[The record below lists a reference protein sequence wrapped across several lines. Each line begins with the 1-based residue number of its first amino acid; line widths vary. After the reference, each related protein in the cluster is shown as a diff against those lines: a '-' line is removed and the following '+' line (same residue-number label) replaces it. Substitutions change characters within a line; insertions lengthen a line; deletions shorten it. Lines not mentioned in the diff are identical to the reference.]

1 MSSIARKHEID
12 FTQGPLLKK
21 IVIYALPIIGVNIL
35 QLLFSAADVAVLGI
49 FTNDRAVAAVGATTQ
64 IVNLLIGFFVG
75 LSIGANVLVARSVG
89 ARDSERAKRL
99 VGTSVVVSFIFGT
112 VIMVVGVIFA
122 KQFLIWTNCDEAVLP
137 YATRY
142 LKIYFLGMPI
152 IMLYNFC
159 AAILRAVG
167 DTLRP
172 LIFLAVGGVANI
184 ALNIFFIVVVGLDV
198 EGVAI
203 ATVASQAVS
212 AVGALVI
219 MAKNDGYAKISKA
232 SCKIHKKELGDIFG
246 IGFPMGLSKC
256 TFALANVIL
265 ISSINALGDQVMAAN
280 SISKEF
286 DGLILEALHGLSL
299 AAIAVISQN
308 LGAKNIPRIKKTI
321 FTTLALVSTVGV
333 ILGAILLMCGRAL
346 CGIMTDTD
354 VVIDYCMVRI
364 TAVGALYVLCGI
376 FSLVQESIRAI
387 GYSNTA
393 LVLSLISNIGIRL
406 VYIWFIY
413 PLLYV
418 EGDIK
423 RNYALV
429 CFVWPISWIVFIVI
443 GGVILVHL
451 YKKVKNKY
459 KIIDNK
465 TEKSYVKS

>member
-1 MSSIARKHEID
+1 MASIAKKHEID
-12 FTQGPLLKK
+12 FTQGPLLRK
-21 IVIYALPIIGVNIL
+21 IIAYALPIIGVNIL

-49 FTNDRAVAAVGATTQ
+49 FTNDQAVAAVGSTTQ

-75 LSIGANVLVARSVG
+75 LSIGANVLVARAVG

-99 VGTSVVVSFIFGT
+99 VGTSVVVSIIFGT
-112 VIMVVGVIFA
+112 VIMIVGFVFA
-122 KQFLIWTNCDEAVLP
+122 KQFLIWTNCDEDVLP
-137 YATRY
+137 YATSY

-172 LIFLAVGGVANI
+172 LMFLAAGGVANI
-184 ALNIFFIVVVGLDV
+184 LLNIFFIVVVGLDV

-203 ATVASQAVS
+203 ATVASQATS

-219 MAKNDGYAKISKA
+219 MIKNDGYAKLTRT
-232 SCKIHKKELGDIFG
+232 SCKVHKKELGAILG
-246 IGFPMGLSKC
+246 LGFPMGLSKC
-256 TFALANVIL
+256 TFAFANVIL
-265 ISSINALGDQVMAAN
+265 LSSINALGDQVMTAN
-280 SISKEF
+280 SIAKEF
-286 DGLILEALHGLSL
+286 DGFILEALQGFSL

-321 FTTLALVSTVGV
+321 FTTLALISSVGV
-333 ILGAILLMCGRAL
+333 ILGALLLIFGRSL

-364 TAVGALYVLCGI
+364 TVVGAIYVLCGI

-393 LVLSLISNIGIRL
+393 LVLSLVSNIGIRL
-406 VYIWFIY
+406 AYIWFIY
-413 PLLYV
+413 PRLYV
-418 EGDIK
+418 EGDIE

-429 CFVWPISWIVFIVI
+429 CLVWPISWVVFIII
-443 GGVILVHL
+443 GGAILVYL

-459 KIIDNK
+459 GINNNE
-465 TEKSYVKS
+465 TEKCYVKS